1 MLARRAALLFALV
14 AGAAVLFQLA
24 LAAGAPWGAYAMGG
38 AYPGQ
43 FPPGLRAAA
52 VLQAAILAALAGV
65 VLSRAGV
72 ALPKWSRASR
82 KLVWVIVVFAGVSA
96 VLNLITPS
104 ARERAI
110 WAPVGVLMLATSL
123 AVALRSP
130 R

>member
-1 MLARRAALLFALV
+1 MLVRRAALLFALV
-14 AGAAVLFQLA
+14 AGGAVLFQLA
-24 LAAGAPWGAYAMGG
+24 LAAGAPWGGYAMGG

-43 FPPGLRAAA
+43 FPPALRVAA
-52 VLQAAILAALAGV
+52 VIQAGILAALTGV

-72 ALPKWSRASR
+72 ALPGWSRASR
-82 KLVWVIVVFAGVSA
+82 KLVWVVVAFSGLSA

-110 WAPVGVLMLATSL
+110 WAPVGVLMLACSL